1 MFQWQVP
8 PSYLPAYNGVQSTER
23 QEKNSGLQQF
33 YQKSISVL
41 LRVSLA
47 CMNFISEASKMIMV
61 LSLKFKTFPSA
72 GRDEVNKYN
81 LIKIFVGQFHH
92 PELSFM
98 GSNLIIQHVLL
109 CL

>member
-1 MFQWQVP
+1 
-8 PSYLPAYNGVQSTER
+8 
-23 QEKNSGLQQF
+23 
-33 YQKSISVL
+33 
-41 LRVSLA
+41 
-47 CMNFISEASKMIMV
+47 MIMV